1 MIYLNG
7 QIGAVYMDGHY
18 HSEVYLGSVLVW
30 QNVKKIPGEGSAQL
44 AFENTADGVAV
55 VLLQGNATETLTL
68 SASVPAEAHGMAD
81 GSAGE
86 LLTLLT
92 AAEST
97 AAETPN
103 CAALENLLLQYT
115 ALGKDII
122 INKQQIEELLKFT
135 TSLPL
140 AVALGLVPVGDI
152 GDALTM
158 ETTIPPAVALVLLPI
173 EAGDALTLTTPVP
186 PAVAATLVDDE
197 ASLALHLVQTAS
209 AGDAVLFAD
218 GQLDGGEVIAAAA
231 EGAAA
236 DGAEGAAASEMV
248 VGSTIQSEALTL
260 AEALASAKL
269 TINSTAKWTRGAVGQ
284 AAEAGNLTSKAVGY
298 SQIENTV
305 LVGIQGDEKL
315 VLSASATG
323 AALVCSPASAELEMQ
338 IDAECAA
345 QAVTPAPTGKTYIQK
360 WIDGSLEKIEPDDL
374 QPTYTGFSDVPNIQR
389 LPNLASIEFPKTVL
403 FYSHYPK
410 GLRIFTASFVFVPS
424 LNYIKFPEA
433 IREVYLSCFA
443 SGEDSGSWAG
453 ADITL
458 DFSYALHIPTTN
470 SESTNG
476 WSRVKKIIVPASLLD
491 SWKASSSWSAYASI
505 IEAAEE

>member
-1 MIYLNG
+1 MIYLDG
-7 QIGAVYMDGHY
+7 QIGAVYMNGRY

-30 QNVKKIPGEGSAQL
+30 QNVKKIPGEVHAQL

-55 VLLQGNATETLTL
+55 VLVPGDAAETLSL
-68 SASVPAEAHGMAD
+68 SASVPAEAHGMTD
-81 GSAGE
+81 GSTGE

-92 AAEST
+92 VAEST

-103 CAALENLLLQYT
+103 GEALENLLLQYT

-122 INKQQIEELLKFT
+122 VNKRQIEEQLKLT
-135 TSLPL
+135 TTVPL
-140 AVALGLVPVGDI
+140 AVALGLVPAGKA
-152 GDALTM
+152 GHGLTM

-186 PAVAATLVDDE
+186 PGVAATLVDDK
-197 ASLALHLVQTAS
+197 ASLALQLVQTAS

-218 GQLDGGEVIAAAA
+218 GLLDGIEQITTLA
-231 EGAAA
+231 EGEAG
-236 DGAEGAAASEMV
+236 DGAEGAAASELT
-248 VGSTIQSEALTL
+248 VGSVIQSEALTL
-260 AEALASAKL
+260 AETMTAAKL

-315 VLSASATG
+315 VLSTSANG
-323 AALVCSPASAELEMQ
+323 AALVCTPASAELEMQ

-374 QPTYTGFSDVPNIQR
+374 QPTFTNFGDVPKIQR
-389 LPNLASIEFPKTVL
+389 LPNLVSIEFPKTVP
-403 FYSHYPK
+403 FSSSYPR
-410 GLRIFTASFVFVPS
+410 GLQLYESSFIYLPS
-424 LNYIKFPEA
+424 LNYIKFSEA
-433 IREVYLSCFA
+433 IREVYLNCFYDGTYA
-443 SGEDSGSWAG
+443 DSWSG

-470 SESTNG
+470 SEVTTG